1 MIRKA
6 ASNITDFFIAKQVVD
21 AGEADEFYLSVRDM
35 EDYDYTGDRKIS
47 SSTATYYLDYT
58 QGTAY
63 AGQEMRLRGRTYL
76 YYVNVGGYWYS

>member
-1 MIRKA
+1 MKVQVICMIRKA

-21 AGEADEFYLSVRDM
+21 AGEADEFYLSV
-35 EDYDYTGDRKIS
+35 GDRKIS